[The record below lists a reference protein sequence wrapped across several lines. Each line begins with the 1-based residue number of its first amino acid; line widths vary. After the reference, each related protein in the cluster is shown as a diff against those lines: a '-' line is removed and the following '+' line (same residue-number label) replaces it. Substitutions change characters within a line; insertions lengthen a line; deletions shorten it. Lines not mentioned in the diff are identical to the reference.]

1 MVNRQRLSD
10 EFARLAAIN
19 SPPLHE
25 NAIARY
31 LVGRLENLGAEVLFD
46 NAAVNKHLPI
56 GTQDIAC
63 IFHVQIV
70 STTNRA
76 HG

>member
-1 MVNRQRLSD
+1 MVNLHRLSE

-25 NAIARY
+25 HAIARY

-46 NAAVNKHLPI
+46 NAAEATGDRWRA
-56 GTQDIAC
+56 GTAADRHSPLRSEHDQ
-63 IFHVQIV
+63 
-70 STTNRA
+70 
-76 HG
+76 GY